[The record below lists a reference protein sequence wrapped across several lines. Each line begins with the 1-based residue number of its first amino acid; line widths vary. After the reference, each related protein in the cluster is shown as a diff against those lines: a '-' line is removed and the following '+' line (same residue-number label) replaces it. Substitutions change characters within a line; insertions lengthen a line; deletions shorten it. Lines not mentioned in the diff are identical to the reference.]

1 MFLGSPR
8 VVGAGPARSKAKD
21 LLAAVRLGNDPAAEK
36 SADRANAAHAVGA
49 LLPRFLARQRARLK
63 PRSLQETVRHLE
75 QHVRPLHAYP
85 IEKVDRRQVAG
96 LLSDIAD
103 ASGPAAANRVR
114 ASLSAFFTW
123 AAREGLAESNPVGFT
138 NRQTEIGA
146 RTRVPTDSELA
157 QIWRAAGD
165 GQYGVIVKLLM
176 LTGARR
182 NEIGDLRWSEVDF
195 EAATATLP
203 PERTKNKRP
212 HLIPLSRPA
221 LALLKERWETRD
233 PDRDLVFGARSGPFS
248 GWSRSKRELDQRLAD
263 AAAPVENWVLHDFRR
278 SISTTLHERFGVQ
291 PAIVESVLGHAGG
304 HQGGVAGIYNK
315 STYIAER
322 GRALERWA
330 DHLLAV
336 VTGKPAKAQVV
347 TLGRK
352 RK

>member
-203 PERTKNKRP
+203 HPVVAAGACPPKRA
-212 HLIPLSRPA
+212 LGDARP
-221 LALLKERWETRD
+221 R
-233 PDRDLVFGARSGPFS
+233 P
-248 GWSRSKRELDQRLAD
+248 
-263 AAAPVENWVLHDFRR
+263 
-278 SISTTLHERFGVQ
+278 RFGFWRSLRSLLRLVPKQ
-291 PAIVESVLGHAGG
+291 
-304 HQGGVAGIYNK
+304 
-315 STYIAER
+315 T
-322 GRALERWA
+322 RA
-330 DHLLAV
+330 
-336 VTGKPAKAQVV
+336 
-347 TLGRK
+347 
-352 RK
+352 

>member
-1 MFLGSPR
+1 MKLTDVAVRALSCAPGKTEQTFFDEALPGFGVRVRATGNLTWLVQYARAGRTKKVFLGSPR

-146 RTRVPTDSELA
+146 RTRVPTD
-157 QIWRAAGD
+157 
-165 GQYGVIVKLLM
+165 
-176 LTGARR
+176 
-182 NEIGDLRWSEVDF
+182 
-195 EAATATLP
+195 
-203 PERTKNKRP
+203 
-212 HLIPLSRPA
+212 
-221 LALLKERWETRD
+221 
-233 PDRDLVFGARSGPFS
+233 
-248 GWSRSKRELDQRLAD
+248 
-263 AAAPVENWVLHDFRR
+263 
-278 SISTTLHERFGVQ
+278 
-291 PAIVESVLGHAGG
+291 
-304 HQGGVAGIYNK
+304 
-315 STYIAER
+315 
-322 GRALERWA
+322 
-330 DHLLAV
+330 
-336 VTGKPAKAQVV
+336 
-347 TLGRK
+347 
-352 RK
+352 